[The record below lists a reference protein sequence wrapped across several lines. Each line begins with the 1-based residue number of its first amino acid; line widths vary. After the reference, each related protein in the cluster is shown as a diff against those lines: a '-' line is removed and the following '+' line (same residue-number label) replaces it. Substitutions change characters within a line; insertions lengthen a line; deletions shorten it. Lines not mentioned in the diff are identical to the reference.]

1 MIEDAST
8 ELLLLEEEKAIPMK
22 IGNAFIDIPS
32 EQVEG
37 YLSEKREKVKG
48 ELDNLSSSMNGV
60 RQQMNQLKILLY
72 AKFKS
77 SINLETDWKGYG
89 EEKERGDDDVDIGP
103 PDWKRNRMAFIVF
116 HYHGVDVNL
125 SNNIQQGSS
134 EKWFISKLD
143 R

>member
-77 SINLETDWKGYG
+77 SINLETD
-89 EEKERGDDDVDIGP
+89 
-103 PDWKRNRMAFIVF
+103 
-116 HYHGVDVNL
+116 
-125 SNNIQQGSS
+125 
-134 EKWFISKLD
+134 
-143 R
+143 